1 MTSDDVSAA
10 SSSRRVLLLAG
21 QAFALG
27 LTVAWITIPGS
38 AIFLDTYG
46 SGLLPVTYLGAAA
59 AGATATALL
68 GRALR
73 RRPLAWV
80 AMRVLAGM
88 ALVLAASWVLLW
100 RSGADWVSFAL
111 LVLVPILVP
120 VGFVFVVGQA
130 GMLLDVRA
138 LKTLYPRVIAG
149 FALGFV
155 AGGLVGPP
163 LLALLGRTEHLLA
176 AAAAAAVLFLVLVAA
191 TRRSFRAELS
201 TVDHGSDDI
210 ARPTLRSLLS
220 NRYVVLIMAFQMLSA
235 VESQWLDYL
244 VYDRAGQR
252 YQNSEELARFV
263 SRFSVIAYGSDII
276 FLLIVAGLLLRRF
289 GLRYGLT
296 ANPFVV
302 LALVAAAVTASIV
315 GGSGTTI
322 VFVLVVATRVS
333 DLVLSD
339 GSTRT
344 SLSAAY
350 QAIATPQRLAAQAN
364 VEGLAVPVAIGFSG
378 LVLLVVR
385 AAVGTNG
392 IVLPILTSVV
402 LVGWIV
408 VALCV
413 FRGYRVNLLAN
424 LRHRVL
430 DPVELTIDG
439 AHTMTVI
446 DRLLDSDDD
455 RDVRLGLH
463 TLTVAQHPELSM
475 RLERLALHDRATVR
489 SDALDRLVHVDSVVA
504 AMAARRGLDHHSAGA
519 RAASLRAL
527 AIVGIA
533 DDVAAIASRAEDAD
547 DEVKLAAAIAMSRI
561 GDDDDRRDVAAMIV
575 ELARSE
581 QAHHRVLAARMVEG
595 CDTGVWMNR
604 SPLRALLGDPDH
616 DVVNAALAAI
626 RWPDDV
632 EVLVD
637 VMARL
642 EDRRTAGAAVDTLA
656 RGGAA
661 ALVLVDEGLSGR
673 TGLGREGQ
681 ELLARVCR
689 SIDGP
694 DAVMVLRRHVEHRNR
709 EVGLAVMGALAALVL
724 SETDRAAHEDDTAT
738 DAPQEPAESAVVRAD
753 LEHATYVLR
762 ALVELDALMSASA
775 LRAALNDELVLL
787 RRRVLAALS
796 IRYGADGMSRVAYQF
811 AQRNTRAHAMALE
824 WLDVTLSGS
833 DRAAVALLEP
843 GLTPDAQLRALTRSF
858 PIAPSTV
865 PVIVRDL
872 VEDRD
877 SRWRRPW
884 IAACALLAAS
894 EMPEVGLDAL
904 TLDLAADPLPTESRE
919 NAIIHETLAGL
930 RRRQTA

>member
-1 MTSDDVSAA
+1 MSGKSSAV
-10 SSSRRVLLLAG
+10 SSSRRVALLAG

-73 RRPLAWV
+73 HRPLASV

-88 ALVLAASWVLLW
+88 ALLLSASWALLW
-100 RSGADWVSFAL
+100 RFSADWVSFAL

-138 LKTLYPRVIAG
+138 LKALYPRVIAG

-155 AGGLVGPP
+155 AGGFVGPP

-176 AAAAAAVLFLVLVAA
+176 AAAGAAVLFLMLVRA
-191 TRRSFRAELS
+191 TRRGFRAELS
-201 TVDHGSDDI
+201 SVDHGNDDI
-210 ARPTLRSLLS
+210 DRPTLRSLLS

-252 YQNSEELARFV
+252 YQDSEELARFV

-276 FLLIVAGLLLRRF
+276 FLVIVAGLLLRRC

-302 LALVAAAVTASIV
+302 LALVVAAIIASV
-315 GGSGTTI
+315 AGGSGTTI

-392 IVLPILTSVV
+392 IVLPILTSAV
-402 LVGWIV
+402 LLVWIV

-424 LRHRVL
+424 LRHRVI

-439 AHTMTVI
+439 VHTMTVI

-463 TLTVAQHPELSM
+463 TLTVAQHPELPK

-489 SDALDRLVHVDSVVA
+489 SDALDRLVRVDSVIA
-504 AMAARRGLDHHSAGA
+504 ADAARRGLDHHSAAA

-527 AIVGIA
+527 AIVGMA

-547 DEVKLAAAIAMSRI
+547 DEVKLAAAVALSRI
-561 GDDDDRRDVAAMIV
+561 GNDDDRREVAATIID
-575 ELARSE
+575 LARSE
-581 QAHHRVLAARMVEG
+581 LVHHRTLAARMLEG
-595 CDTGVWMNR
+595 CETGAWMDR
-604 SPLRALLGDPDH
+604 SPLRPLLRDVDH

-626 RWPDDV
+626 RWPDDA

-637 VMARL
+637 VMVRL
-642 EDRRTAGAAVDTLA
+642 DDRRTAGAAVDTLA

-673 TGLGREGQ
+673 TGLGRVGQ

-689 SIDGP
+689 LIGDP
-694 DAVMVLRRHVEHRNR
+694 DAAAMLRRHVEHPNR
-709 EVGLAVMGALAALVL
+709 EVGLAVMSALAALAP
-724 SETDRAAHEDDTAT
+724 SGTDRATDDDDTTAGV
-738 DAPQEPAESAVVRAD
+738 AQEPAESAMVRSD
-753 LEHATYVLR
+753 LEHATHVLR
-762 ALVELDALMSASA
+762 ALVQLDGLPSASA
-775 LRAALNDELVLL
+775 LRAALSDELVLL
-787 RRRVLAALS
+787 HRRVLAALS
-796 IRYGADGMSRVAYQF
+796 IRYGADEMSRVAYQF
-811 AQRNTRAHAMALE
+811 AQRNTRAHALALE

-833 DRAAVALLEP
+833 DRAAVVLLEP
-843 GLTPDAQLRALTRSF
+843 GLTPEARLRVLTRTF
-858 PIAPSTV
+858 PIPSTSV
-865 PVIVRDL
+865 SAIVLDL
-872 VEDRD
+872 VEDHD
-877 SRWRRPW
+877 VRWRRPW

-894 EMPEVGLDAL
+894 DMPEFGLDAL
-904 TLDLAADPLPTESRE
+904 TPGITADTRHRESQE
-919 NAIIHETLAGL
+919 GAIVRETLAGL